1 LQGEVVTLG
10 LLAGDVEIDGGLK
23 GGRIAAERGIPA
35 NLQINGGV
43 DASSAV
49 VSGGAIG
56 DPAAGT
62 GLSVGQALGIVA
74 AEGSIILLK
83 GTTTQAAFFQG
94 NLLPGSPNG
103 AAIDAIFTHDGG
115 QPLAFDLTGLDL
127 GGLNLIL
134 QDLEALQVRNGTL
147 TGPIP

>member
-10 LLAGDVEIDGGLK
+10 LLAGDVEIDGGLM
-23 GGRIAAERGIPA
+23 GGRIAAKRGIPA
-35 NLQINGGV
+35 NLQINGSV
-43 DASSAV
+43 DADSAV

-62 GLSVGQALGIVA
+62 GLSVGQVLGIVA
-74 AEGSIILLK
+74 AEGPINLLK

-94 NLLPGSPNG
+94 ILLPGSPI
-103 AAIDAIFTHDGG
+103 ASAIDAIFTNGS

-134 QDLEALQVRNGTL
+134 QDLEALLVRNGTL